1 MASKVRVYAKSQK
14 WAALGIVDAYLK
26 MYPHATLEDVNK
38 AFPRNLFAQTEG
50 DLGLFVTMAEKEKM
64 AAATTTDFDD
74 KQLEEWKRTH
84 HYLTLADGTDIAF
97 TVSMWTKEMFEKIVD
112 QAKLYDIEIAKY
124 EAAEKGFGK
133 RGEYKLEYL
142 NGYVPP
148 VPVAKKGIPVWVW
161 AVLGAVV
168 VGLILFLLL
177 GKKAEPQVVEV
188 EKIVVVHDT
197 LYIQQIAEIEKN
209 FNAAEFELNKA
220 ELSEDAKFVL
230 HDLAKVMKDNEGLTL
245 KILGHTSA
253 EGDAKHNQ
261 KLSEARAKAAVD
273 FLVEREGVAAER
285 LSYEG
290 LGSSQLKN
298 TENPNAPENRR
309 TEFVVVE

>member
-1 MASKVRVYAKSQK
+1 
-14 WAALGIVDAYLK
+14 
-26 MYPHATLEDVNK
+26 
-38 AFPRNLFAQTEG
+38 
-50 DLGLFVTMAEKEKM
+50 
-64 AAATTTDFDD
+64 
-74 KQLEEWKRTH
+74 
-84 HYLTLADGTDIAF
+84 
-97 TVSMWTKEMFEKIVD
+97 
-112 QAKLYDIEIAKY
+112 
-124 EAAEKGFGK
+124 
-133 RGEYKLEYL
+133 
-142 NGYVPP
+142 
-148 VPVAKKGIPVWVW
+148 
-161 AVLGAVV
+161 
-168 VGLILFLLL
+168 
-177 GKKAEPQVVEV
+177 VVEV

-209 FNAAEFELNKA
+209 FNAAEFELGKA

-253 EGDAKHNQ
+253 EGDAQLNQ

>member
-1 MASKVRVYAKSQK
+1 MASKVRVYGKAQNRT
-14 WAALGIVDAYLK
+14 ALGIVNAYLV
-26 MYPHATLEDVNK
+26 MYPHATAEDLNK
-38 AFPRNLFAQTEG
+38 AFPLELQSHGTWKSLFRTPEEYAANEANQ
-50 DLGLFVTMAEKEKM
+50 GLWFAEE
-64 AAATTTDFDD
+64 DEILRL
-74 KQLEEWKRTH
+74 Q
-84 HYLTLADGTDIAF
+84 DGTKLIFLKLWPKD
-97 TVSMWTKEMFEKIVD
+97 KFENIVNH
-112 QAKLYDIEIAKY
+112 AKLYDIEIA
-124 EAAEKGFGK
+124 EFEKGEKGTK
-133 RGEYKLEYL
+133 GGYRLEYL

-161 AVLGAVV
+161 AVLGVV
-168 VGLILFLLL
+168 LVGLILFLLL

-253 EGDAKHNQ
+253 EGDANHNQ

-298 TENPNAPENRR
+298 AENPNAPENRR